1 MKLQNVFY
9 LILLSYEVTGQIP
22 FSEMEPLLL
31 YVNHSKILYYDIDTD
46 ESGVLASSRL
56 WSNLVAM
63 DFHHGNQM
71 LYVSDVLLK
80 SLFSVDLS
88 VNPAVVDVILDNGI
102 DVPDGLAVDWI
113 NNNLYWTDTGK
124 FLMFIF

>member
-1 MKLQNVFY
+1 MILHNVFY
-9 LILLSYEVTGQIP
+9 FILLSYEATGQIP

-46 ESGVLASSRL
+46 ESGVLASSLL
-56 WSNLVAM
+56 WFNLVAM

-71 LYVSDVLLK
+71 LYVSDVSPK

-88 VNPAVVDVILDNGI
+88 VNPAVVDVILDNGR

-124 FLMFIF
+124 